1 MKINYNKIKINN
13 NKTRIKIKLLKK
25 MKNNTIENLQKS
37 KIMFSQNKKLNKKIK
52 IMQIQIYM
60 IKKIEFKLVKK
71 VNQILIKIKIRK
83 NRSYNKKLNFKIK
96 KNNLRF

>member
-71 VNQILIKIKIRK
+71 VN
-83 NRSYNKKLNFKIK
+83 
-96 KNNLRF
+96 